1 MARTVEVRNISGEDR
16 LVGYGL
22 PKGRLVEADE
32 VISVPAEVEESY
44 TIQTSVWEKTSPDDP
59 DDDVDDDDVDDSTET
74 ED

>member
-22 PKGRLVEADE
+22 PKARLVEADE

-44 TIQTSVWEKTSPDDP
+44 TIQTSVWEKTSPDNL
-59 DDDVDDDDVDDSTET
+59 DDDEDEDVEPTTET